1 MADQESQT
9 YENHAKFVPVY
20 HYVLAPILLINI
32 IWSGYVLVGSLTIAT
47 AIDFL
52 LALGLVVLFL
62 FARVF
67 ALGAQDRV
75 IRLEERMRLQQLLPD
90 ELKPRIKEFST
101 KQLIAMRFASDS
113 ELPDLA
119 QKVLENN
126 MSTPKE
132 IKESIKE
139 WKADYQRL

>member
-20 HYVLAPILLINI
+20 HYVLAPILLINVT
-32 IWSGYVLVGSLTIAT
+32 WSGYVLVGSLTIAT

-52 LALGLVVLFL
+52 VALGLVVLFL

-113 ELPDLA
+113 ELPGLA
-119 QKVLENN
+119 QKVLGNN
-126 MSTPKE
+126 MSTQKE

>member
-9 YENHAKFVPVY
+9 YENHAKFVPLY
-20 HYVLAPILLINI
+20 HYVLAPILLINVT
-32 IWSGYVLVGSLTIAT
+32 WSGYVLVGSLTIAT

-52 LALGLVVLFL
+52 VALGLVFLFL

-90 ELKPRIKEFST
+90 ELKPRIKEFSS

-113 ELPDLA
+113 ELSNLA
-119 QKVLENN
+119 HKILENN
-126 MSTPKE
+126 MSTQKE